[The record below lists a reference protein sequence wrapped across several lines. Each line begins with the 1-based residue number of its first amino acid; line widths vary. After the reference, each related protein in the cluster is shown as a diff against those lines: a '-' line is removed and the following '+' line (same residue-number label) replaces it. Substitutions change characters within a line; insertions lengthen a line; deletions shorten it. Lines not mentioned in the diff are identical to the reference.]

1 MRAGFASVAAG
12 VAGLTLAARLV
23 GFGRSLVFSKTVGDT
38 CLGDTYNAANSL
50 PNVLFEIVAGGVLA
64 GVVVPV
70 VARHIGAGR
79 GEDASRTASA
89 LITWTLLVLTPAGL
103 AVLAGAR
110 LFASTFAKADC
121 AGSADTL
128 ASLVVMFAPQVWL
141 YGLAVVSAG
150 VLQAHHRF
158 LAAAAAPLLSSLV
171 VIIAY
176 LSYAAVAIPA
186 ANENPAQLTSGA
198 LAALGW
204 GTTFGVLALAACTL
218 LPLGRIG
225 LRLRPRLRFAD
236 GDRSVIITI
245 AAAGIVGLILQQL
258 SVLLINWSAQQ
269 TGDQGAL
276 TRFTWANAIYLLPYA
291 VLAAP
296 LLQLSF
302 PRLATA
308 AEQGRDD
315 VSRVLAE
322 TGPATVVMAWLGAAL
337 LVATAVPVARVFVL
351 GPGSE
356 RTAALAVPIMAF
368 APAVVGFTLLG
379 LASRTLLAQ
388 HLGKASGVANATA
401 WAVVIMSVA
410 LLRLVVPGV
419 WLVPA
424 LAASVSLGMLV
435 GAAVGW
441 LLLRRTGMPAV
452 GLVRPMLVGLVAC
465 CPGRRPGSSR
475 FAVAGRGGNRGRG
488 GGCLRPRPALRLS
501 LHSDVATLG
510 TVLVDPDVG
519 AAAPYTLGGG
529 GLAMKV
535 AQLLTVQHRRHRA
548 SRREHRAAAGGAWPP
563 GTGVLPPGHG
573 RGAGLQSARPRCV
586 AADQHASVHR
596 RRSGARAWAE
606 GGFAGDSD
614 RLDVQ
619 GAARRDVA

>member
-1 MRAGFASVAAG
+1 MKAGLASVAAG

-70 VARHIGAGR
+70 VARHVGAGR
-79 GEDASRTASA
+79 GEQASRTASA

-103 AVLAGAR
+103 AVLLGAAA
-110 LFASTFAKADC
+110 FAAVFAKADC

-158 LAAAAAPLLSSLV
+158 LAAATAPLLSSVV

-176 LSYAAVAIPA
+176 LGYAALAVPA
-186 ANENPAQLTSGA
+186 ANDDPTELTGQA

-204 GTTFGVLALAACTL
+204 GTTLGVFALAVCTL
-218 LPLGRIG
+218 VPLGMMG
-225 LRLRPRLRFAD
+225 LRLRPRLRFAA

-276 TRFTWANAIYLLPYA
+276 TRFTWANAVYLLPYA

-302 PRLATA
+302 PRLADA
-308 AEQGRDD
+308 AEKGRGD
-315 VSRVLAE
+315 VGQVLAE
-322 TGPATVVMAWLGAAL
+322 TGPVTVVMAWLGAAL
-337 LVATAVPVARVFVL
+337 LVATAIPVARVFVL
-351 GPGSE
+351 GPGSG
-356 RTAALAVPIMAF
+356 RTDALAWPIVAF

-379 LASRTLLAQ
+379 LSSRTLLAQ
-388 HLGKASGVANATA
+388 HLGTASGVANASA
-401 WAVVIMSVA
+401 WAAVIICVA
-410 LLRLVVPGV
+410 VLRLVVPAA

-424 LAASVSLGMLV
+424 LAASVSLGMVL

-441 LLLRRTGMPAV
+441 LLLRRSGMPNV
-452 GLVRPMLVGLVAC
+452 GLRRPMVVGLAAAALAGGIGAAGSQLLAEVGIVAAVLGAC
-465 CPGRRPGSSR
+465 
-475 FAVAGRGGNRGRG
+475 AVALVSVLVFTAM
-488 GGCLRPRPALRLS
+488 LRLLAPSLLAQMWALRRRAPS
-501 LHSDVATLG
+501 AE
-510 TVLVDPDVG
+510 VG
-519 AAAPYTLGGG
+519 SP
-529 GLAMKV
+529 
-535 AQLLTVQHRRHRA
+535 
-548 SRREHRAAAGGAWPP
+548 
-563 GTGVLPPGHG
+563 
-573 RGAGLQSARPRCV
+573 
-586 AADQHASVHR
+586 
-596 RRSGARAWAE
+596 
-606 GGFAGDSD
+606 
-614 RLDVQ
+614 
-619 GAARRDVA
+619 

>member
-1 MRAGFASVAAG
+1 
-12 VAGLTLAARLV
+12 
-23 GFGRSLVFSKTVGDT
+23 LVFSKTVGDT

-70 VARHIGAGR
+70 VARHVGAGR
-79 GEDASRTASA
+79 AENNSRTTSA
-89 LITWTLLVLTPAGL
+89 LITWTLLILTPAGL
-103 AVLAGAR
+103 AVLAGAH
-110 LFASTFAKADC
+110 LFANAFAKADC
-121 AGSADTL
+121 AGSAETL
-128 ASLVVMFAPQVWL
+128 AALVVMFAPQVWL

-158 LAAAAAPLLSSLV
+158 LAAAAAPLLSSVV

-176 LSYAAVAIPA
+176 LSYAALAPPA
-186 ANENPAQLTSGA
+186 ANEDPSQLTTEA

-204 GTTFGVLALAACTL
+204 GTTLGVLALAACTL

-245 AAAGIVGLILQQL
+245 AAAGIVGLVLQQL

-302 PRLATA
+302 PRLAAA
-308 AEQGRDD
+308 AELGRDD
-315 VSRVLAE
+315 VSNVLAE

-356 RTAALAVPIMAF
+356 RTNALAWPIVAF

-388 HLGKASGVANATA
+388 HLGKASGVANASA
-401 WAVVIMSVA
+401 WAAVIISVA
-410 LLRLVVPGV
+410 VLRQIVPAP
-419 WLVPA
+419 WLVPIM
-424 LAASVSLGMLV
+424 AASVSLGMVV
-435 GAAVGW
+435 GAAAGW
-441 LLLRRTGMPAV
+441 LLLRRSGMPAI
-452 GLVRPMLVGLVAC
+452 GLTRPMLVGLAAAVLAGGLGAAGSRLLSDVGIVAAVLGAC
-465 CPGRRPGSSR
+465 AVALVCVLVFTAMLRLLAPAVLSQMWALRRRTPSAEVGSS
-475 FAVAGRGGNRGRG
+475 
-488 GGCLRPRPALRLS
+488 
-501 LHSDVATLG
+501 
-510 TVLVDPDVG
+510 
-519 AAAPYTLGGG
+519 
-529 GLAMKV
+529 
-535 AQLLTVQHRRHRA
+535 
-548 SRREHRAAAGGAWPP
+548 
-563 GTGVLPPGHG
+563 
-573 RGAGLQSARPRCV
+573 
-586 AADQHASVHR
+586 
-596 RRSGARAWAE
+596 
-606 GGFAGDSD
+606 
-614 RLDVQ
+614 
-619 GAARRDVA
+619 

>member
-1 MRAGFASVAAG
+1 VKAGFASVAAG

-38 CLGDTYNAANSL
+38 CLGDIYNAANSL

-70 VARHIGAGR
+70 VARHVGAR
-79 GEDASRTASA
+79 RDEHASRTAAA

-103 AVLAGAR
+103 AVLLGAR
-110 LFASTFAKADC
+110 WYAATFAKADC
-121 AGSADTL
+121 VGSADTL

-141 YGLAVVSAG
+141 YGVAVVSAG

-158 LAAAAAPLLSSLV
+158 LAAATAPLLSSVV
-171 VIIAY
+171 VILAY
-176 LSYAAVAIPA
+176 LSYAAVAVPS
-186 ANENPAQLTSGA
+186 ANDDPTQLTSQA

-204 GTTFGVLALAACTL
+204 GTTLGVLALAACTVV
-218 LPLGRIG
+218 PLGRMG
-225 LRLRPRLRFAD
+225 LRLRPRLRFAE

-245 AAAGIVGLILQQL
+245 AAAGIIGLVLQQV

-308 AEQGRDD
+308 AEQGTAD
-315 VSRVLAE
+315 VGRILAE

-351 GPGSE
+351 GPGSG
-356 RTAALAVPIMAF
+356 RTDALAWPIAAF

-388 HLGKASGVANATA
+388 HLGKASGVANATG
-401 WAVVIMSVA
+401 WALVIISVA
-410 LLRLVVPGV
+410 LLRLVVPAA
-419 WLVPA
+419 WLVPVM
-424 LAASVSLGMLV
+424 AASVSLGMVV
-435 GAAVGW
+435 GAVTGW
-441 LLLRRTGMPAV
+441 LLLRRSGIPAV
-452 GLVRPMLVGLVAC
+452 GLGRPMLVGLVAAVLAGGLGAAGSQLLAEAGIVLAVVGAC
-465 CPGRRPGSSR
+465 AVALLCVLVFTAMLRLLAPSLLTQMWALRRHTPSAEVGSS
-475 FAVAGRGGNRGRG
+475 
-488 GGCLRPRPALRLS
+488 
-501 LHSDVATLG
+501 
-510 TVLVDPDVG
+510 
-519 AAAPYTLGGG
+519 
-529 GLAMKV
+529 
-535 AQLLTVQHRRHRA
+535 
-548 SRREHRAAAGGAWPP
+548 
-563 GTGVLPPGHG
+563 
-573 RGAGLQSARPRCV
+573 
-586 AADQHASVHR
+586 
-596 RRSGARAWAE
+596 
-606 GGFAGDSD
+606 
-614 RLDVQ
+614 
-619 GAARRDVA
+619 